1 MSKMRVYELAKELG
15 RDNKDIINCLTANG
29 VEVKSHMSVLE
40 DDQVQTVRRQ
50 VPAREIVRKPAE
62 SAPAAGEAKT
72 GEAPKK
78 KNISRVFHS
87 QNSRTGIQRP
97 AGMRQQGQR
106 PAGGRPQ
113 GQHPA
118 AAMQGRTA
126 AATAKP
132 ETKPAAQEVKAAQ
145 AQPETAKPVAAP
157 ETKPAA
163 KPEGQEKTA
172 EPVKAETSRNEENTR
187 NERQNNRNNSGN
199 NRNFGDRDN
208 NRGGQGRSFGDRDN
222 NREIGRA
229 HV

>member
-62 SAPAAGEAKT
+62 SAAAAGEAKT

-118 AAMQGRTA
+118 GAMQGRTA
-126 AATAKP
+126 AAAAKP

-145 AQPETAKPVAAP
+145 AQPEAAKPVAAP

-163 KPEGQEKTA
+163 KPEGQEKAA
-172 EPVKAETSRNEENTR
+172 EQKRRKYQKRTSE
-187 NERQNNRNNSGN
+187 
-199 NRNFGDRDN
+199 
-208 NRGGQGRSFGDRDN
+208 
-222 NREIGRA
+222 
-229 HV
+229 